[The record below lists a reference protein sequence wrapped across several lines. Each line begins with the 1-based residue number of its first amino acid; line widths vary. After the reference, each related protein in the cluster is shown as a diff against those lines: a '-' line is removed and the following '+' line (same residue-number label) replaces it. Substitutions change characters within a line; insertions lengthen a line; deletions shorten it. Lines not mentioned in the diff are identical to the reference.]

1 MNDKL
6 KINQFLI
13 TVSEQ
18 MPGRFMANSI
28 LDDET
33 TANIMMQLAINFY
46 RKAAVKKHEES
57 KIRNGAIIN
66 PITGLTMPVKKE
78 KGN

>member
-1 MNDKL
+1 MKDKIYNPPVIAIL
-6 KINQFLI
+6 EQAPGQFFAK
-13 TVSEQ
+13 S
-18 MPGRFMANSI
+18 S

-46 RKAAVKKHEES
+46 KQSAIKKHEAR
-57 KIRNGAIIN
+57 KVKQGAILN
-66 PITGLTMPVKKE
+66 PHTGLTMP